1 MTATLLNHDI
11 DDLLLQARGLELV
24 QNILSERG
32 ASTDELEA
40 FRQELDRVRRELRSV
55 I

>member
-1 MTATLLNHDI
+1 MTATLINNNI
-11 DDLLLQARGLELV
+11 DDLLLHARGLELV
-24 QNILSERG
+24 RNILSERG
-32 ASTDELEA
+32 ASDAELEA

>member
-1 MTATLLNHDI
+1 MTATLLNHSI

-32 ASTDELEA
+32 ASREELDA

>member
-1 MTATLLNHDI
+1 MTATLLNHNI

-24 QNILSERG
+24 QNILSDRG
-32 ASTDELEA
+32 ASADELDA

>member
-1 MTATLLNHDI
+1 MTSTLINRNI

-32 ASTDELEA
+32 ASRAELEA
-40 FRQELDRVRRELRSV
+40 FQRELDRIRGELRAWF
-55 I
+55 